1 MKLEF
6 YNCPK
11 PQEFPAANDP
21 HPGPLPE
28 GEGVLVLPEPALN
41 RSEATGAGFVKY
53 EPDFEE
59 IKKISTQYQ
68 QYPNIL
74 IIAHGGSLTSFYG
87 YYNALKYQA
96 KKKCYFLSTVD
107 PDYIFELKQ
116 LLKPEDTLIISIS
129 KSGENTTHLEMTMQ
143 FLNYPMLIVT
153 GKSSPLRSAAEKLK
167 LPIVLHPPIGGRYT
181 GMTEVGLLPAGICGL
196 DAQGLYK
203 GARFFYD
210 LYKKDNLA
218 WRAASVFY
226 QLEKKGF
233 VDVFMPFY
241 SHNLFPMSALI
252 VQLCHESFGKNGKG
266 QTYLPSEAPESQHH
280 TNQRFF
286 GGTKNI
292 AGFFTSSETFLHPTM
307 NSYPAAIHSVQIKGH
322 HLADVDKIP
331 LEKALEFELLGT
343 MEDACINGIPLA
355 HLSVDGFTAAEI
367 GGLTAFWQLYAVY
380 SSVLRGV
387 DPFDQP
393 QVENSK
399 IISFDKRL
407 AFKGL
412 L

>member
-1 MKLEF
+1 LG
-6 YNCPK
+6 NNLS
-11 PQEFPAANDP
+11 PA
-21 HPGPLPE
+21 LSSK
-28 GEGVLVLPEPALN
+28 GEGGSAVLPETP
-41 RSEATGAGFVKY
+41 EFVKY
-53 EPDFEE
+53 VPDFEE
-59 IKKISTQYQ
+59 IKKYAVEYQ
-68 QYPNIL
+68 KYKNIL

-96 KKKCYFLSTVD
+96 KKNCYFLSTVD
-107 PDYIFELKQ
+107 PDYIYELKQ
-116 LLKPEDTLIISIS
+116 KLKPEDTLVISIS

-143 FLNYPMLIVT
+143 FLNYPMLVVT
-153 GKSSPLRSAAEKLK
+153 GKNSPLRAAAEKLK
-167 LPIVLHPPIGGRYT
+167 LPTVLHPPIGGRYT
-181 GMTEVGLLPAGICGL
+181 GLTEVGLLPAGIAGM
-196 DAQGLYK
+196 DVEDLYK
-203 GARFFYD
+203 GAKKFYD
-210 LYKKDNLA
+210 LYQRDNLA
-218 WRAASVFY
+218 FKAASVFY
-226 QLEKKGF
+226 QLEQKGF

-252 VQLCHESFGKNGKG
+252 VQLCHESFGKEGKG

-292 AGFFTSSETFLHPTM
+292 AGFFTSGETFLHPTM
-307 NSYPAAIHSVQIKGH
+307 NNYPATIHSVQIKGH

-331 LEKALEFELLGT
+331 LEKALEFELQGT
-343 MEDACINGIPLA
+343 MEDARICGIPLA
-355 HLSVDGFTAAEI
+355 HLSVDGFTAEEI

-380 SSVLRGV
+380 SSVLRRV

-399 IISFDKRL
+399 KISFDKRL